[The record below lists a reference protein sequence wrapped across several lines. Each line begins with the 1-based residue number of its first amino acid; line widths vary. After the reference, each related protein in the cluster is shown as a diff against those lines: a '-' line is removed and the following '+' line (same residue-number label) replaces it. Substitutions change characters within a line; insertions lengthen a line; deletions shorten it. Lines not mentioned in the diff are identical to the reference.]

1 MNTSLR
7 CYAAAAWP
15 WACCLRCP
23 SSPSCSTLPPPPSS
37 STSASTTP
45 RASPPHTRSSPPTS
59 LGRGEAHS
67 LRSRYRIK
75 EYYRPGAGVNSIDLN
90 FFPKTC
96 PKICPRFQI
105 EKRQIYLD
113 NRFYLRKR
121 RSHKRGPTSLFSLFG
136 VNEGSI

>member
-1 MNTSLR
+1 MLCRR
-7 CYAAAAWP
+7 CVA
-15 WACCLRCP
+15 LGL
-23 SSPSCSTLPPPPSS
+23 LPPLPLVPELLYSA
-37 STSASTTP
+37 STAVLLHSTTP

-113 NRFYLRKR
+113 NRLYLRKR